1 MGQPLTRK
9 GITQRLQPLIA
20 TERNGRNFVAKNFIK
35 TLDAIRKT
43 RI

>member
-1 MGQPLTRK
+1 MGQPLTRI

-20 TERNGRNFVAKNFIK
+20 VVRNGRNFVAENFIK
-35 TLDAIRKT
+35 TLDAIGKT